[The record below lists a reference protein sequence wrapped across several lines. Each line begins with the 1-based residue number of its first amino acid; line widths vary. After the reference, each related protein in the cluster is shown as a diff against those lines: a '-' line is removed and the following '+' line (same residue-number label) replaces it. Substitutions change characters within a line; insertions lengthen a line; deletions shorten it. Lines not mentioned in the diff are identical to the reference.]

1 MPYQVSQ
8 ILRDLAEPVEADFDE
23 PLEDAL
29 DRMLDKKFS
38 QLPVVKGDGQ
48 ARQFYFIT
56 YESILSA
63 LHNFGSKIE
72 ESGLR
77 VDDALVRT
85 PNVYRATDDL
95 FELLEGMREMNA
107 AIIVDDNRAI
117 TNIVTTY
124 DTTRF
129 FRQWAEDIMQVRDIE
144 YGLKR
149 ILNCAF
155 KKADGEI
162 DEVARRAAVEDITSS
177 NKSLRTKFGLAVK
190 RYLTLEGQPDEE
202 PNQQNADEAFKII
215 YNRNEQI
222 KDFTELT
229 LEQYIQLFFTD
240 VCWPRCQ
247 GAVRL
252 APDAVRNMLEGVRDT
267 RNKLAHFREEE
278 VTAAK
283 RMQLKRC
290 ADWLSDREKLIAAAL
305 EQTALAT
312 IVPEAVEL
320 PEVPEVMT
328 QAPTG

>member
-8 ILRDLAEPVEADFDE
+8 ILRDLSEPVGAEPDEAI
-23 PLEDAL
+23 EDAL

-38 QLPVVKGDGQ
+38 QLPVVKGDGE

-72 ESGLR
+72 NSGLR
-77 VDDALVRT
+77 VDDALIRT
-85 PNVYRATDDL
+85 PIVYLATDDL
-95 FELLEGMREMNA
+95 FVLLEGMREMNA

-124 DTTRF
+124 DTTRY

-149 ILNCAF
+149 ILNCSF

-162 DEVARRAAVEDITSS
+162 DEAARHTAVEDITSS
-177 NKSLRTKFGLAVK
+177 NKTLRTKFGKALRK
-190 RYLTLEGQPDEE
+190 YLTLQGQPDEE
-202 PNQQNADEAFKII
+202 PNQENADEAFQII

-222 KDFTELT
+222 KDFSELT
-229 LEQYIQLFFTD
+229 MEQYIQLFFSD
-240 VCWPRCQ
+240 NCWGRCQ

-252 APDAVRNMLEGVRDT
+252 ESDAVKNMLEGVRDT

-283 RMQLKRC
+283 RMQLRRC

-305 EQTALAT
+305 EETALASEA
-312 IVPEAVEL
+312 PEEAEIA
-320 PEVPEVMT
+320 
-328 QAPTG
+328 APAPPG